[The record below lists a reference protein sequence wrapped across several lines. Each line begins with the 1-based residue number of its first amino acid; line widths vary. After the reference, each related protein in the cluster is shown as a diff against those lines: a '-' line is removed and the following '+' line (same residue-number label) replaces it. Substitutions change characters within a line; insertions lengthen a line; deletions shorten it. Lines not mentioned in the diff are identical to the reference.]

1 MLVGSGKLWVSY
13 HQFWLLSDGADT
25 DPLAEPGPFSF
36 VELRP
41 DAAMVRTGL
50 SMGTIAVTVAQLD
63 GPPASIDSSADWEDV
78 VEFSFTDE
86 AVPPI
91 VVVALEADPEP
102 GLLDVSIDESE
113 EPVRVRVYAIGRDSE
128 VADESAEPTEAYL
141 IQVWKAPPAVA
152 ETLRATSTRHGTGV
166 WVAP

>member
-1 MLVGSGKLWVSY
+1 MLVGSATLWVSY

-25 DPLAEPGPFSF
+25 DPLAEPGPLSF

-50 SMGTIAVTVAQLD
+50 SMGSIAVTVAQLD
-63 GPPASIDSSADWEDV
+63 EPPTSIDSSADWADV

-102 GLLDVSIDESE
+102 GVPDVSLDDSE
-113 EPVRVRVYAIGRDSE
+113 QSLRVRVHAIGRDAGATYE
-128 VADESAEPTEAYL
+128 PADSTEAYL
-141 IQVWKAPPAVA
+141 IQVWQAMPAAA
-152 ETLRATSTRHGTGV
+152 ETLRANSTRAGTGI
-166 WVAP
+166 WVVR

>member
-1 MLVGSGKLWVSY
+1 MSVGSGTLWVSY

-25 DPLAEPGPFSF
+25 LPLAEPDPLSF

-63 GPPASIDSSADWEDV
+63 RPPAAIDSSSQWEDV
-78 VEFSFTDE
+78 VEFSFTEE
-86 AVPPI
+86 AVSPI
-91 VVVALEADPEP
+91 LVVALEADPEP
-102 GLLDVSIDESE
+102 GIPDVSIDDSE
-113 EPVRVRVYAIGRDSE
+113 EPLRVRVHGIGRDCDTT
-128 VADESAEPTEAYL
+128 DEPAQPTEAYP
-141 IQVWKAPPAVA
+141 IQVWQAPPAAA
-152 ETLRATSTRHGTGV
+152 ETLRANSTRAGTGI